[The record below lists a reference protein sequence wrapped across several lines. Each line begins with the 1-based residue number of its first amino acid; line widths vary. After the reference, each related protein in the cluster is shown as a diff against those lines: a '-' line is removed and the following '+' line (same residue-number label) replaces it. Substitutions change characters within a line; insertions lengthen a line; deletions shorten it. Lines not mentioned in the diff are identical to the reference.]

1 MKAFLAGQAIIIT
14 VARLFRKRSPLVT
27 TGLWPC
33 LLLSSVFLFSH
44 QVFADS
50 YFDFDEINA
59 PKKKNAHSAAIDAYM
74 ERVYGSEITVGPRAQ
89 VVGPRAPKNHAR
101 ATAASSPPSDSYLI
115 NGKGKNSAITLS
127 FDASPLTSFSVDSQ
141 VFKKGVGLI
150 IKADGVIIYQ
160 HLLTKAEKRSGIMDS
175 IDPIFFDTPVHSL
188 TFIGINKTKIAIDDL
203 AVNFTTGDPEGELAA
218 DEATQVQ
225 VASVPEPSSLILL
238 GLGLFAVSWLSRWF
252 GM

>member
-1 MKAFLAGQAIIIT
+1 MKQFLLEHPNLIAIT
-14 VARLFRKRSPLVT
+14 GLFRKRSLLVKT
-27 TGLWPC
+27 QLWAC
-33 LLLSSVFLFSH
+33 VVLLSSIFLFSH
-44 QVFADS
+44 AVFADS

-150 IKADGVIIYQ
+150 IKADGVIVYQ

-175 IDPIFFDTPVHSL
+175 I
-188 TFIGINKTKIAIDDL
+188 
-203 AVNFTTGDPEGELAA
+203 
-218 DEATQVQ
+218 
-225 VASVPEPSSLILL
+225 
-238 GLGLFAVSWLSRWF
+238 
-252 GM
+252 

>member
-115 NGKGKNSAITLS
+115 NGKGKSSAITLS
-127 FDASPLTSFSVDSQ
+127 FDA
-141 VFKKGVGLI
+141 
-150 IKADGVIIYQ
+150 
-160 HLLTKAEKRSGIMDS
+160 
-175 IDPIFFDTPVHSL
+175 
-188 TFIGINKTKIAIDDL
+188 
-203 AVNFTTGDPEGELAA
+203 
-218 DEATQVQ
+218 
-225 VASVPEPSSLILL
+225 
-238 GLGLFAVSWLSRWF
+238 
-252 GM
+252 